1 MTKTNLRVDRVDG
14 LDGTAAVLSFG
25 ALIFARYV
33 DSAIPLVPLAC
44 HRVQKKIRFVHRCEL
59 HEASFRNLS
68 QQYSAYEQPC
78 GLPME
83 FS

>member
-33 DSAIPLVPLAC
+33 DSAIPLVPWLA
-44 HRVQKKIRFVHRCEL
+44 VKSKKRSDLFTAVNSMRQAFAI
-59 HEASFRNLS
+59 
-68 QQYSAYEQPC
+68 
-78 GLPME
+78 
-83 FS
+83 